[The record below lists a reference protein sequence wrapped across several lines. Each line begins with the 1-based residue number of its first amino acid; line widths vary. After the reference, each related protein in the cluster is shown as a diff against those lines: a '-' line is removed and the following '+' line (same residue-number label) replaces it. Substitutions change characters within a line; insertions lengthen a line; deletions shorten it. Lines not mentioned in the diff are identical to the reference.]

1 MATTIYFPSIKAQAT
16 ISADI
21 KRGGTASVC
30 PAYNGEA
37 YIGKINRVKFTTVE
51 PKTRDWKESDI
62 DALHHIPAGGFCY
75 KLIA

>member
-16 ISADI
+16 IDADI

-30 PAYNGEA
+30 HAHNGEA
-37 YIGKINRVKFTTVE
+37 YIGKTSRVKFTTVE

-62 DALHHIPAGGFCY
+62 DVLKHIPAGGFCY
-75 KLIA
+75 EIIQ